1 MTTTT
6 TNTPNRRALDYV
18 HTGFECPCA
27 GIEWTRQFDLPPVT
41 IIRKGLA

>member
-6 TNTPNRRALDYV
+6 TNTPSCRTVD
-18 HTGFECPCA
+18 HGHIGFPCPRA